1 MSNQLVP
8 VHDLVNQQASFFESA
23 NTSKIVEWQKESQ
36 FCIQVLQANSY
47 LAGIAQQNPVSIQ
60 NAVINVAA
68 IGITLNPAMKHAYL
82 VPRKGA
88 VCLDISYMG
97 LMHIAM
103 DSGSIRWGQAVI
115 VRAND
120 EFRITGLGEKPLH
133 NYSPFGDR
141 GDVVGVYCCVKTSDG
156 DFLTEC
162 MSIDEVFKI
171 RARSESF
178 KKKQGPWVTD
188 EEEMIKKTVV
198 KRAYKYWPKVTRL
211 AAAIEYQNT
220 QMGEGIE
227 IEPVMRHYTEEEK
240 AVSKQASEQDLSA
253 KVQEFIDQMEM
264 AESEDQL
271 KSAFRVAY
279 NMTRDY
285 KEMSQQVQAIYAKN
299 KTRLG
304 VK

>member
-8 VHDLVNQQASFFESA
+8 VHELVNSQVTFFESA
-23 NTSKIVEWQKESQ
+23 NTSKVVEWQKESQ

-47 LAGIAQQNPVSIQ
+47 LAGIAQQNPTSIQ

-103 DSGSIRWGQAVI
+103 DSGSIRWGQSVI
-115 VRAND
+115 VRKND
-120 EFRITGLGEKPLH
+120 TFTVTGLGEKPVH
-133 NYSPFGDR
+133 AYSPFGDR
-141 GDVVGVYCCVKTSDG
+141 GDIVGVYCCVKTSDG

-162 MSIDEVFKI
+162 MSIDDVFKI

-198 KRAYKYWPKVTRL
+198 KRAYKYWPKVERL
-211 AAAIEYQNT
+211 ATAIEYQNT

-227 IEPVMRHYTEEEK
+227 LEPVMRHYSDEEK
-240 AVSKQASEQDLSA
+240 AAIDAVSDDELAL
-253 KVQEFIDQMEM
+253 KVQGFIDQMQM
-264 AESEDQL
+264 AESDAQL
-271 KSAFRVAY
+271 KTAFGNAY
-279 NMTRDY
+279 NMTRNH
-285 KEMSQQVQAIYAKN
+285 KEMSQQVQGIYAQN

-304 VK
+304 L